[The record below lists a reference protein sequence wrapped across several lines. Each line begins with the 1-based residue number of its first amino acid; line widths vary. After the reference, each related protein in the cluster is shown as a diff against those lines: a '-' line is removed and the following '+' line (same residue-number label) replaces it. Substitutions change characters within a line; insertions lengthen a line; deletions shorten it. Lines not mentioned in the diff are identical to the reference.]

1 MNKKE
6 FSRRRQQLME
16 RMGPNSI
23 AILPNASVA
32 IRNRDVHYPY
42 RSDSHFF
49 YLSGFDEPESV
60 IVLIPGRAHGE
71 YLLFCRERNPERE
84 MWDGRRS
91 GQTGAVNDYDADDA
105 YHITDLEDIL
115 PGLLEEK
122 DKVFYTIGNIPT
134 FDQKIMGFFKQLKQ
148 QQRHGKHAPME
159 IVELDHYLNELRL
172 YKSAQ
177 EIKALRQAITISAKA
192 HIRAMQFSQPGV
204 WEYQVEGEITH
215 EFYQHGCRSAAYPSI
230 VGGGAN
236 GCILH
241 YIENQC
247 QLKDDTLL
255 LIDAGAEYDYYAGDI
270 TRTFPV
276 NGRYNTAQ
284 KIIYQIVLDAQK
296 AAIAE
301 VKPGN
306 HWNQPHEA
314 AVAVLTAGLLHIGI
328 LQGELST
335 LIETQAYKPFY
346 MHRTGH
352 WLGMDVHDVGDYK
365 IDGQWRLLEA
375 GMVLTVEPGLYI
387 QASETIDK
395 KWHDIAVR
403 IEDDVLV
410 TATGH
415 EVLSALAPK
424 EIDEIEQLMA
434 KAS

>member
-91 GQTGAVNDYDADDA
+91 GQTGAVNDYNADDA
-105 YHITDLEDIL
+105 YPITDLEDIL

-134 FDQKIMGFFKQLKQ
+134 FDQKIMGFFKQLK

-215 EFYQHGCRSAAYPSI
+215 EFYQHGCRSAAYPAI

-241 YIENQC
+241 YVENQC

-314 AVAVLTAGLLHIGI
+314 AVAVLTAGLLRIGL

-387 QASETIDK
+387 QANETIDK

-403 IEDDVLV
+403 IEDDILV